1 MKSHDIVD
9 VHNAKPLNLES
20 GNIQFK
26 DVTFAYNDGQPVFSG
41 LNVTIP
47 HGQRVGLVGF
57 SGSGKTT
64 FTQLILRMYELNSG
78 SIFVDGQNI
87 HDVTQSSLREQ
98 ISMIPQEPML
108 FHRTLMENIRYGK
121 LNATDEEV
129 IAAAQAARAHDF
141 IMSLPLKYESL
152 VGERG
157 VKLSGGQR
165 QRIAIARAIL
175 KNSPIQMLD
184 EATSSLDS
192 VTEKSIQGAFEI
204 LMKDKTVIVV
214 AHRLSTISHL
224 NRILVFDS
232 GKIIEDGTHDELL
245 AKDGHYALLWKMQ
258 AGGFLPT
265 QLDSIEKV
273 EIVTN

>member
-1 MKSHDIVD
+1 
-9 VHNAKPLNLES
+9 
-20 GNIQFK
+20 
-26 DVTFAYNDGQPVFSG
+26 
-41 LNVTIP
+41 
-47 HGQRVGLVGF
+47 
-57 SGSGKTT
+57 
-64 FTQLILRMYELNSG
+64 
-78 SIFVDGQNI
+78 
-87 HDVTQSSLREQ
+87 
-98 ISMIPQEPML
+98 
-108 FHRTLMENIRYGK
+108 
-121 LNATDEEV
+121 
-129 IAAAQAARAHDF
+129 
-141 IMSLPLKYESL
+141 
-152 VGERG
+152 
-157 VKLSGGQR
+157 
-165 QRIAIARAIL
+165 IL